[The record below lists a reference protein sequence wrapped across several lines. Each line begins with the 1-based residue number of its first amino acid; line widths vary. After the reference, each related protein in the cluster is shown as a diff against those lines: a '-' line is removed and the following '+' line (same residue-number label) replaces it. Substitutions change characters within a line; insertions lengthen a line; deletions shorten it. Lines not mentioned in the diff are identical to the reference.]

1 VRRRGSPGEAFL
13 EAVGG
18 ASHGAPEAA
27 VASAKAHPALD
38 RVVAVSDQV
47 VSGEAAEALAA
58 RRWEQA
64 VVMA

>member
-1 VRRRGSPGEAFL
+1 VRRRGRPGEAAL
-13 EAVGG
+13 EAAGG
-18 ASHGAPEAA
+18 ASHGAPEAV
-27 VASAKAHPALD
+27 VANAKAHLTLD
-38 RVVAVSDQV
+38 RVVAVSNQV